1 MLLLAR
7 RLCDVL
13 GLVSPLRGGTRS
25 RAVVTLCTVRVKG
38 RRRLRCWAALR
49 SPFLTATWHATCQV
63 WRSATHSLWRAPC
76 VAAVALLRE
85 LNCVGVECVGC
96 ELQAPPPPSAR
107 FRGGGGQ
114 LSARTAVPP
123 RDRNYHE
130 FSFQRK
136 KVELNGA
143 RAFVISLV
151 KTCS

>member
-13 GLVSPLRGGTRS
+13 GLVSPFRGGTRS

-76 VAAVALLRE
+76 VAAVAMAPLALI
-85 LNCVGVECVGC
+85 LVCVDAVSCVRHTAPRDGV
-96 ELQAPPPPSAR
+96 
-107 FRGGGGQ
+107 RG
-114 LSARTAVPP
+114 AVPP
-123 RDRNYHE
+123 TGYRAPYVVTL
-130 FSFQRK
+130 SFPPENKAHKGTIHK
-136 KVELNGA
+136 KEL
-143 RAFVISLV
+143 
-151 KTCS
+151 T